1 MPTPLAAERQV
12 LTPSQLNTLA
22 RDLLEDAFPLIW
34 VEGELSGVSRPASGH
49 LYFTLK
55 DVRAQVRCA
64 LFKPKT
70 QWLKFRPADG
80 VKVLL
85 RARLTVYEA
94 RGDYQ
99 LIVEHMEEAG
109 EGALLRAFEELKARL
124 AAEGLFDP
132 QRKQAVP
139 RFVRRLG
146 LITSPTG
153 AAVRD
158 VLGILMRRFPLL
170 EVELLPVLVQ
180 GDGAP
185 VQIARTVQR
194 ADASCRYDALLLT
207 RGGGSLEDLQA
218 FNDEGLARAIAACA
232 TPVVCAVGHE
242 TDTSIADFVA
252 DLRAATPS
260 VAAELL
266 VPDRLALAVLLR
278 RQRARLAQVAGRR
291 LESHT
296 QHLDQLQQRL
306 RAQAPLQRLLRGRER
321 LAAARRELTLQFAH
335 SLRQRR
341 ERRLRLGLRLGKRHP
356 SHRLSE
362 LHQRLRFASERQRGV
377 TVRLL
382 ERRTLQLRELG
393 RSLNAVSP
401 LATLARGYAILRDP
415 DDGRVIASTQGLR
428 ERQMVLGRL
437 IDGEIELRIERIS
450 PDRD

>member
-1 MPTPLAAERQV
+1 
-12 LTPSQLNTLA
+12 
-22 RDLLEDAFPLIW
+22 
-34 VEGELSGVSRPASGH
+34 
-49 LYFTLK
+49 
-55 DVRAQVRCA
+55 
-64 LFKPKT
+64 
-70 QWLKFRPADG
+70 
-80 VKVLL
+80 
-85 RARLTVYEA
+85 
-94 RGDYQ
+94 
-99 LIVEHMEEAG
+99 
-109 EGALLRAFEELKARL
+109 
-124 AAEGLFDP
+124 
-132 QRKQAVP
+132 
-139 RFVRRLG
+139 
-146 LITSPTG
+146 
-153 AAVRD
+153 

-207 RGGGSLEDLQA
+207 RGRGSLEDLQA